1 MTEFEILREG
11 INSINKRLDILEENA
26 KAYKNNS
33 VDAFVT
39 SGKTVYEN
47 SVSVSSTQD
56 AMCEQ
61 TTRSADKVNE
71 MESSICELTEMV
83 GKLQSSSTTATS

>member
-1 MTEFEILREG
+1 MDIKVILDAIG
-11 INSINKRLDILEENA
+11 NINSRLAEMQNEINNLKILAISNDGSNASDIKSAAE
-26 KAYKNNS
+26 
-33 VDAFVT
+33 
-39 SGKTVYEN
+39 
-47 SVSVSSTQD
+47 SVSSTQD

-61 TTRSADKVNE
+61 TTRSADKVSE